1 MGEYI
6 YVDRIRM
13 ERLAYNC
20 EDFRNLF
27 MEAGDLSKIIFE
39 EGYRMDL
46 DKLTVSLLNMISV
59 DERMEDVI
67 EGWYRPMCFFWA
79 AK

>member
-13 ERLAYNC
+13 ERLAYNS

-67 EGWYRPMCFFWA
+67 EGWYRPMVFLLG
-79 AK
+79 